1 MIVALYSYIKE
12 KLQQMIN
19 VITMFYKIIFKNFY
33 DIVFMLNLVQSDDKL
48 SYEHTIEHNR
58 SN

>member
-33 DIVFMLNLVQSDDKL
+33 DIASVHAKFGTK
-48 SYEHTIEHNR
+48 
-58 SN
+58 